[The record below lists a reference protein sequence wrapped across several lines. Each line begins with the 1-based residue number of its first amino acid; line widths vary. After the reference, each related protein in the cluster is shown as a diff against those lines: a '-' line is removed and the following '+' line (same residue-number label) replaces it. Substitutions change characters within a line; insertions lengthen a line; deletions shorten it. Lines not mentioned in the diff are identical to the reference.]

1 MLYQFPC
8 EIVALKDKQVGGY
21 SSKRALYEC
30 CFCQPGIYSCA
41 VDAFLEISTHLFLP
55 YLSNLRTRNGFTDLL
70 FNVCSHYISS
80 REDRS
85 LLREIREP
93 VWSYIINLCSSFA
106 ARDCNACFS
115 QIFEKRTFGYLN
127 EEEENLFMTQRTFDS
142 FCGSCSSS
150 VTLNSSILLTVV
162 TAYGLNQLGLDNNV
176 AYFCHSNAHKS
187 KKVKLHQL

>member
-1 MLYQFPC
+1 MF
-8 EIVALKDKQVGGY
+8 
-21 SSKRALYEC
+21 
-30 CFCQPGIYSCA
+30 
-41 VDAFLEISTHLFLP
+41 FLEISTHLFLP

-85 LLREIREP
+85 LLREVREP
-93 VWSYIINLCSSFA
+93 VWSYLCSSFA

-142 FCGSCSSS
+142 FCRSCSSS

-162 TAYGLNQLGLDNNV
+162 TAYGLNQLGLDNNMWPIFV
-176 AYFCHSNAHKS
+176 TQMHTNPGRLNYTNCDTQTSEPVLRNVLNSCFLFH
-187 KKVKLHQL
+187 

>member
-1 MLYQFPC
+1 M
-8 EIVALKDKQVGGY
+8 K
-21 SSKRALYEC
+21 
-30 CFCQPGIYSCA
+30 
-41 VDAFLEISTHLFLP
+41 
-55 YLSNLRTRNGFTDLL
+55 
-70 FNVCSHYISS
+70 
-80 REDRS
+80 
-85 LLREIREP
+85 EIREP
-93 VWSYIINLCSSFA
+93 VWSYLCSSFA

-142 FCGSCSSS
+142 FCHSYSSS
-150 VTLNSSILLTVV
+150 VTLNSSICLTVV